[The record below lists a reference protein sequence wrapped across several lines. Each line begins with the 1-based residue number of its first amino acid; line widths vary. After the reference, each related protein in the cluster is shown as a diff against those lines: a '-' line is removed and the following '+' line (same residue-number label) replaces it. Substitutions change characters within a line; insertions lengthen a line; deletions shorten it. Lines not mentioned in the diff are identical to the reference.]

1 MEQDSVTA
9 RSWGSYN
16 VFYLGL
22 KWSQQENGIE
32 EMRVQEKASTSCAKM
47 TEERSMNGDVP
58 SGSKKGFGH
67 GNADGVLS
75 PNLSSPADPDRA
87 CSIAG
92 GRLKFFK
99 GIIFKHEYNQGKK

>member
-1 MEQDSVTA
+1 
-9 RSWGSYN
+9 
-16 VFYLGL
+16 
-22 KWSQQENGIE
+22 
-32 EMRVQEKASTSCAKM
+32 MRVQEKASASCAKM

-67 GNADGVLS
+67 GNADGAQS
-75 PNLSSPADPDRA
+75 PNLTSPADPDRS

-99 GIIFKHEYNQGKK
+99 GTIFIHKCHQGKK